1 MRSLL
6 GLIILGSFT
15 TPSLAWAQEN
25 TLKIVYPPANHQ
37 TNTDKIFLL
46 GTAPPTGQVLIN
58 NQPIKRSKSG
68 HFAPSFPLEVGE
80 NRFTVTYDNQ
90 QLQIQVT
97 RVDNQPKIPQG
108 LAFGENTLTP
118 QVDIYRLPGEE
129 ICFSAMAS
137 PAVGIASPNA
147 NVSVRLGEQTV
158 KLSPQLKQI
167 SLPSNSAIYID
178 GKNQPITQIIP
189 GKYQGCTKLGILPDG
204 KKPEY
209 QLTLNSETTT
219 QVSSGKIQTLLPAKL
234 PIVEIIAGAG
244 VARTGPSTT
253 DSRLTPLPQGVRAS
267 VTGKEGDWLRLDY
280 GGWIHSQETRMIP
293 GAIPPHSMIRSI
305 ISRELPKTTEI
316 VFPLQVP
323 VPVTVKQGDKT
334 LTLTL
339 HNTTAQTDTIRLDD
353 NPLISRLDWQQ
364 IAPGKVQYT
373 FNLKTNQQWGYNL
386 QYRDTSLVLSLRH
399 PPVLPR
405 RQTQPLSGVK
415 ILLNAGH
422 GGEELGAAG
431 PSGYLAKDLKLVVT
445 KLLRDEL
452 RRRGATVVMA
462 REDDRDLSLV
472 ERQKMI
478 EENEPAMASPAVD
491 IALTFHYRFLA
502 DDGDAENTK
511 GVSSYWYHPQAHSL
525 AVLLQ
530 NRLVQNLGRS
540 SFGVYW
546 NNLALTRPHSAPSV
560 LLELGFMSNP
570 DDFEL
575 AMDVQ
580 EQRRL
585 ARVLA
590 EGVVE
595 WFKK

>member
-6 GLIILGSFT
+6 GLIILGSLT
-15 TPSLAWAQEN
+15 TPTVAWAQEN
-25 TLKIVYPPANHQ
+25 TLKVVYPPANHE

-58 NQPIKRSKSG
+58 NQPIQRSKSG

-80 NRFTVTYDNQ
+80 NLFTVRYQNQ
-90 QLQIQVT
+90 EIQKLVT
-97 RVDNQPKIPQG
+97 RVDHQPQIPQG
-108 LAFGENTLTP
+108 LAFVEDSLTP
-118 QVDIYRLPGEE
+118 KLDISRLPGEK
-129 ICFSAMAS
+129 ICFSA
-137 PAVGIASPNA
+137 IASPNA
-147 NVSVRLGEQTV
+147 NLSVRLGERTV
-158 KLSPQLKQI
+158 KLSPQPKQI

-178 GKNQPITQIIP
+178 GKNQPITQIVP
-189 GKYQGCTKLGILPDG
+189 GKYQGCTTLGILSDG
-204 KKPEY
+204 EKPEF
-209 QLTLNSETTT
+209 QLTLNNQTIT
-219 QVSSGKIQTLLPAKL
+219 QFSSGQIQTLSPAKL
-234 PIVEIIAGAG
+234 PVVEIIAEAG

-267 VTGKEGDWLRLDY
+267 VTAKEGDWLRLDY

-293 GAIPPHSMIRSI
+293 GAIPPHSKIRSI
-305 ISRELPKTTEI
+305 ISRELPTATEI

-323 VPVTVKQGDKT
+323 VPVTVEQGDKT
-334 LTLTL
+334 FTLTL

-373 FNLKTNQQWGYNL
+373 FNLKNSQQWGYNL

-405 RQTQPLSGVK
+405 RQTQPLSGVR

-431 PSGYLAKDLKLVVT
+431 PTGYLAKDLNLVVT

-478 EENEPAMASPAVD
+478 DQNQPA

-511 GVSSYWYHPQAHSL
+511 GVSSYWYYPQAHSL

-575 AMDVQ
+575 AMDVE

-595 WFKK
+595 WFNK